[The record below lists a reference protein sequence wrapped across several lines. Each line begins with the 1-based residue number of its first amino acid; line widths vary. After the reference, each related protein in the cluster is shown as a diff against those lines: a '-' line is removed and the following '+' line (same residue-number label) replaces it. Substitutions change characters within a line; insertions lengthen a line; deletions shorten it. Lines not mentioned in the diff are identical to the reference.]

1 MTEQNL
7 FFIES
12 LGTLYED
19 VQSSGI
25 FADSKFFVDCAPK
38 YAPTEIVTKYNSSKN
53 DAAFK
58 LEIFIK
64 ANFDLPAETVSTYSS
79 AKKTIDAHLNDLWDE
94 LKRMPAQSKGT
105 LIPLPYQYIVPG
117 GRFREIYYW
126 DSYFTM
132 LGLQMSGR
140 IDIIE
145 NMVDNFAYLI
155 NEFGFIPN
163 GNRTYYLSR
172 SQPPF
177 FAMMVNLLAEE
188 KGDDVL
194 LKYHPVLEKEYAF
207 WMNGADT
214 LDKANTACN
223 HVVLLADEGIL
234 NRYWDSK
241 DTPRPEAFAEDMH
254 LAAIAPGKPED
265 TYRHIRA
272 AAASGWDFSSRWF
285 KDGMNMKTIQTT
297 NLIPVDLNCL
307 LAHTEATLMKM
318 YALQHNEQAEAAM
331 LNNINRRLKALN
343 NCCWNETAGCYFDY
357 NFIDLQ
363 QVEHYNLAT
372 MFPLFFGVAAQWKAE
387 KIAFLISEKFLCNGG
402 VVTTLDTTGQQWDA
416 PNGWAPLQWI
426 TYKGLKEYGFNDLAK
441 TVKQNWLA
449 NCERVFTETG
459 KMMEKYNVMDT
470 TITAGGGEYPNQ
482 DGFGW
487 TNGVYLKMKYEST
500 HIPQL

>member
-12 LGTLYED
+12 LGILYED

-25 FADSKFFVDCAPK
+25 FADSKFFVDCTPK
-38 YAPTEIVTKYNSSKN
+38 YTATEILAKYNSLKN
-53 DAAFK
+53 DPEFNLKAFVK
-58 LEIFIK
+58 E
-64 ANFDLPAETVSTYSS
+64 NFELPAETVSTYTS
-79 AKKTIDAHLNDLWDE
+79 AKKTINEHLNDLWDE
-94 LKRMPAQSKGT
+94 LKRMPGQSGGT
-105 LIPLPYQYIVPG
+105 LIPLPHQYIVPG

-132 LGLQMSGR
+132 LGLQVSGR

-145 NMVDNFAYLI
+145 NMIDNFAYLI

-188 KGDDVL
+188 KGDEIL

-207 WMNGADT
+207 WMKGADT

-223 HVVLLADEGIL
+223 HVVLLADKGIL

-241 DTPRPEAFAEDMH
+241 DTPRPEAFVEDRH
-254 LAAIAPGKPED
+254 LAATASGKPED

-285 KDGMNMKTIQTT
+285 KDGVNMKTIQTT
-297 NLIPVDLNCL
+297 DLLPVDLNCL

-318 YALQHNEQAEAAM
+318 YTLQHNDIAAAAM
-331 LNNINRRLKALN
+331 LQNINRRLKALN
-343 NCCWNETAGCYFDY
+343 IYCWNETAGCYFDY
-357 NFIDLQ
+357 NFIDQQ

-372 MFPLFFGVAAQWKAE
+372 VFPLFFGITGEIKSE
-387 KIAFLISEKFLCNGG
+387 RIAFLIRKKFLCSGG
-402 VVTTLDTTGQQWDA
+402 VVTTLNTTGQQWDA
-416 PNGWAPLQWI
+416 PNGWAPLQWM
-426 TYKGLKEYGFNDLAK
+426 TYKGLKKNGFDELAGII
-441 TVKQNWLA
+441 KQNWLH
-449 NCERVFTETG
+449 NCERVFNETG

-470 TITAGGGEYPNQ
+470 TISAGGGEYPNQ

-487 TNGVYLKMKYEST
+487 TNGVYLKMKSED
-500 HIPQL
+500 